1 MQAQA
6 AHVAEKLEES
16 ETSKKS
22 AVVALYDTHEEAE
35 RAVRE
40 LQRSGFDMKKLSIVG
55 RDYQTE
61 EDVVGY
67 YTAGDRMKAWGKT
80 GAFWGGLWGCCSGR
94 RSSSYPG
101 SDRCSQPDRS
111 SDGLLGRWK
120 ARWWLGA

>member
-67 YTAGDRMKAWGKT
+67 YTAGD
-80 GAFWGGLWGCCSGR
+80 
-94 RSSSYPG
+94 
-101 SDRCSQPDRS
+101 
-111 SDGLLGRWK
+111 
-120 ARWWLGA
+120 